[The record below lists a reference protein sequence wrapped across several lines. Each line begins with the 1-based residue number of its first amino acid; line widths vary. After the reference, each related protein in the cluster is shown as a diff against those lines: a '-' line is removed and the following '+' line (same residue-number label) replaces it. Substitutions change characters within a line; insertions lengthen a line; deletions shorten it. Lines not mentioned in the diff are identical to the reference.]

1 MKRRS
6 LTFRET
12 KNGHDRTVPM
22 TPALSEALQA
32 LPPPDRRRQ
41 SRPAGLQRPS
51 RPHARVHPP
60 RPPCGR
66 PRRHV
71 PRSPPRRGQHPHH
84 GRRAATGHHGT
95 ARTPRPAND
104 RAVPA
109 PRAGSP
115 ARRDGRPRAR
125 RGAASAGHRRRGS
138 VGTIWAPGRNTKRG
152 VCRNPAFEMVD
163 DTGLEPVT
171 PGM

>member
-71 PRSPPRRGQHPHH
+71 PRSPPRRGPATLTMAGVPQRAIMELLGHRDPRMTVRYQHLAPGHLRDAM
-84 GRRAATGHHGT
+84 GALERAAE
-95 ARTPRPAND
+95 P
-104 RAVPA
+104 PA
-109 PRAGSP
+109 PATVV
-115 ARRDGRPRAR
+115 
-125 RGAASAGHRRRGS
+125 AAQ
-138 VGTIWAPGRNTKRG
+138 
-152 VCRNPAFEMVD
+152 
-163 DTGLEPVT
+163 
-171 PGM
+171 